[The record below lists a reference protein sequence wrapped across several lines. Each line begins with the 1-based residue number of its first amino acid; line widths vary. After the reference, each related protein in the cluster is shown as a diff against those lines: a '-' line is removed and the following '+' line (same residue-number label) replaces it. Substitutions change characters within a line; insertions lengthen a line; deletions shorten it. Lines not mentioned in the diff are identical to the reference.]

1 MPRVEISPPMGAA
14 SPAISFWAMPCGA
27 KLRCSTIPKIVLRD
41 FVTSAHTNQIQL
53 PDVPGALHERLAI
66 AVERLISDRRYQPGD
81 RLPTHRE
88 LAQQAGVAIG
98 TVTKALDLLS
108 GRGILRGE
116 VGRGTF
122 VNDVRIAPVGS
133 GVIDLAV
140 NGPPQVIPEEKFREA
155 SERAMRRSTGLP
167 HGGYA
172 AQRGTIEQRRTL
184 AAWLSRTRL
193 PLDEDQLIATVGVQ
207 HGIYL
212 AFQDLRPTSR
222 LIATEGATYPGAI
235 AAAKAL
241 GMEMLPVPH
250 DDRGIDPDDLEQTL
264 ASSGAKIIY
273 LTPVC
278 HNPLGFEMDEE
289 RRRAVLAIAEKHDAW
304 IVEDDIYSVYS
315 AKSGP
320 TFKQLA
326 PSRTYYLNSIS
337 KCLTPLIRVGV
348 IAPPEDRRASIAKAV
363 GAVVWGASPH
373 GLELACALIELG
385 VDATVA
391 SILKTE
397 AKARL
402 QLAQRVLNLDAV
414 PMPNGAPHLW
424 LPMPAIQASRLAR
437 LSSERGVRLTP
448 PDASF
453 VGGESGG
460 GIRLSIMA
468 TTSRDDLEKAL
479 RTVSMLITE
488 PDEMII

>member
-1 MPRVEISPPMGAA
+1 MPIG
-14 SPAISFWAMPCGA
+14 AMPCFP

-41 FVTSAHTNQIQL
+41 FVASAQTPKIQL

-66 AVERLISDRRYQPGD
+66 AVEQLIGARRYQPGD

-122 VNDVRIAPVGS
+122 VNDVRIAPVS
-133 GVIDLAV
+133 NGVIDLAV
-140 NGPPQVIPEEKFREA
+140 NGPPPVIPEEKFREA
-155 SERAMRRSTGLP
+155 AERAMRRSLALP

-172 AQRGTIEQRRTL
+172 AQRGTAEQRRTF
-184 AAWLSRTRL
+184 AGWLTRTRL
-193 PLDEDQLIATVGVQ
+193 KLDEDELIATVGVQ
-207 HGIYL
+207 HGIFL
-212 AFQDLRPTSR
+212 AFQDLRHTSR
-222 LIATEGATYPGAI
+222 LIATEGATYPGAL
-235 AAAKAL
+235 AAARAL
-241 GMEMLPVPH
+241 DMEMLPVLH
-250 DDRGIDPDDLEQTL
+250 DDNGIDPDDLDRTL
-264 ASSGAKIIY
+264 ATSGAKIIY

-278 HNPLGFEMDEE
+278 HNPLGFEMDES
-289 RRRAVLAIAEKHDAW
+289 RRRAVLAVAEKHDAW
-304 IVEDDIYSVYS
+304 IVEDDIYSVYA
-315 AKSGP
+315 AKGGP

-326 PSRTYYLNSIS
+326 PSRTYYLNSLS
-337 KCLTPLIRVGV
+337 KCLTPLLRVGV
-348 IAPPEDRRASIAKAV
+348 IAPPEERRASIAKAV

-373 GLELACALIELG
+373 GMEMGCALIEVG
-385 VDATVA
+385 ADTTVA
-391 SILKTE
+391 SILRTE

-402 QLAQRVLNLDAV
+402 QLAQRVLALDSV
-414 PMPNGAPHLW
+414 PMPGGAPHLW
-424 LPMPAIQASRLAR
+424 LPMPAIQAAKLAR
-437 LSSERGVRLTP
+437 LSSDHGVRLTP
-448 PDASF
+448 PDASY

-479 RTVSMLITE
+479 RTVATLRTE
-488 PDEMII
+488 PEEVII